1 MFARLISIFAS
12 LRLTVVCLL
21 MAIVLVFVGTLAQ
34 VKLGL
39 YVTQTHYFQ
48 SLFGYWGPEGK
59 DWKIPVWP
67 GGWLLGAVLLVNL
80 IAAHLKRFQFSWKK
94 SGIFLIHFGLIALL
108 LGQFLTE
115 MFQVESFMVIP
126 NGGTK
131 NFSEDGRKRELAIVD
146 ITDPQEDKVVVIP

>member
-48 SLFGYWGPEGK
+48 SLFVYWGPEGK
-59 DWKIPVWP
+59 DWKIPVW
-67 GGWLLGAVLLVNL
+67 LGAVLLVNL

-115 MFQVESFMVIP
+115 MFQVES
-126 NGGTK
+126 
-131 NFSEDGRKRELAIVD
+131 
-146 ITDPQEDKVVVIP
+146 